1 MIPAAWVVVALLGG
15 SPPAPTATTA
25 TAKDAGTAVAP
36 AGATAPISWK
46 AALSQ
51 GSAPYCTG
59 EYADDFAALSPA
71 ARAYDERSDKQ
82 YTYCVR
88 TTATYECLSY
98 ATDGSLKRERHQAVA
113 HGTAFAYRKLG
124 GDTLLITNEH
134 VAEWPSVTD
143 ADHPVDGVPNG
154 CKRVADALK
163 IVDDESDAYDRDDI
177 PLSRVVVDPQLDIA
191 VLKSHAALHILPWK
205 VGRSAGLRE
214 RNVVQV
220 RGFPLGA
227 FKATSVGKVISAY
240 DHDDD
245 RDWDHDDFVVDAL
258 LSPGNSGSPVFAVSC
273 KTGEFELV
281 GVYHAGYTGGSALN
295 VVIDIDQLRDL
306 MASLK
311 RRPRPKSESLA
322 LDAKSRSEL
331 VALASRTPE
340 PFFPFGGLTAL
351 VRPRLD
357 GGLFFELMPKAFPLK
372 TVPLVVIEDLPPE
385 GPTDFGVMGRVW
397 FGSAQGLK
405 AYARSA
411 LDSDAQGQLQ
421 RVLDGM
427 RRDAL
432 TAFDYATA
440 AQKGDSSR
448 QQFEEMSRRERAVR
462 KAMGTRGELDQAM
475 SELSERF
482 APRATQAGLSLADV
496 YAVPPPQ
503 ALAAS
508 TPAGTMES
516 AQAEPLVAPAPMG
529 AKRVAMPKR
538 PVAPAPDPKGAK
550 RP

>member
-1 MIPAAWVVVALLGG
+1 MISVAGWVMAAWLGVTGSPAPAAQV
-15 SPPAPTATTA
+15 PA
-25 TAKDAGTAVAP
+25 VSAP
-36 AGATAPISWK
+36 ASDPLSWK
-46 AALSQ
+46 EALSANA
-51 GSAPYCTG
+51 APYCTG

-98 ATDGSLKRERHQAVA
+98 GADGNLKRERRRAVA
-113 HGTAFAYRKLG
+113 HGTAFAYRKLN
-124 GDTLLITNEH
+124 GDTLLLTNEH
-134 VAEWPSVTD
+134 VAEWPAVTD
-143 ADHPVDGVPNG
+143 ADHPVDGVPRG
-154 CKRVADALK
+154 CKRVSDSLK

-191 VLKSHAALHILPWK
+191 VLKSRTPLNIMPWR

-245 RDWDHDDFVVDAL
+245 KDWDHDDFVVDAL

-295 VVIDIDQLRDL
+295 VVIDVDQLRDL
-306 MASLK
+306 MFTLK
-311 RRPRPKSESLA
+311 RRPRAKSESAA
-322 LDAKSRSEL
+322 LDAKSRAEL
-331 VALASRTPE
+331 FGLASQTPE
-340 PFFPFGGLTAL
+340 PFFPFGGQVA
-351 VRPRLD
+351 VVHPRPD
-357 GGLFFELMPKAFPLK
+357 GGLFFELMPKEFPLQ

-385 GPTDFGVMGRVW
+385 GPTEFGVLGRVW

-405 AYARSA
+405 GYARSS
-411 LDSDAQGQLQ
+411 LDSDAQAQLQ
-421 RVLDGM
+421 HVLDGM
-427 RRDAL
+427 RHDAL
-432 TAFDYATA
+432 AAFHYATA
-440 AQKGDSSR
+440 ARSGDSSR
-448 QQFEEMSRRERAVR
+448 QQFDEMSRRERTVR
-462 KAMGTRGELDQAM
+462 KAMSARGDLDQAM
-475 SELSERF
+475 SDLSDRF
-482 APRATQAGLSLADV
+482 APHAAQEGLQLAEV
-496 YAVPPPQ
+496 YAAPPPQ
-503 ALAAS
+503 PLAAS
-508 TPAGTMES
+508 TSPGGPVGGLPLGPPAAPEVVGSKAS
-516 AQAEPLVAPAPMG
+516 APLH
-529 AKRVAMPKR
+529 R
-538 PVAPAPDPKGAK
+538 PVAPTPRHKTPK